1 MYRQVSLSPS
11 LSLNVTPSLS
21 PVFGPIDSPPPL
33 SPALTPCSLDSP
45 PHPTSAPSLH
55 PFAASTKAIKRLP
68 KYEKKT
74 ASSPCTPPG
83 TFNTR
88 TVGLDCISVD
98 CISAFSRSLQEDDY
112 MNTGSPNASPPS
124 HRASKYIDGEERI
137 WDDALRKP
145 LDTGIGLIDLR
156 YHRLPLVSPS
166 FIISEQQSTT
176 QVDTS
181 FYW

>member
-1 MYRQVSLSPS
+1 MYRQASLSPS
-11 LSLNVTPSLS
+11 SSLNVTPSSS
-21 PVFGPIDSPPPL
+21 PVFGPVDSSPPS

-74 ASSPCTPPG
+74 ASPPCTPPG

-88 TVGLDCISVD
+88 TVGLDRV
-98 CISAFSRSLQEDDY
+98 SAFSCSLQEDDY

-124 HRASKYIDGEERI
+124 HRTSKYIDGEERI

-156 YHRLPLVSPS
+156 YRHLPLVSPS

-181 FYW
+181 FHW